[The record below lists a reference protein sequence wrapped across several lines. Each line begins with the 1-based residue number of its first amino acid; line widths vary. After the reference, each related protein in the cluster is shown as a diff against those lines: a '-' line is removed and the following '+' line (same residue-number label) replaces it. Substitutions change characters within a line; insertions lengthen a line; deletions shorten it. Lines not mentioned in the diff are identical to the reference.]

1 MNDSPR
7 TKERLASIR
16 STDRVF
22 QGIRA
27 LSAVPL
33 PVLLLVAGGTL
44 VVGSFGVSATPL
56 PWGSLVRGTLTM
68 AGVAVFGALPLA
80 FAGAV
85 LSRTGL
91 GLRARQGL
99 DVVLS
104 ACSAIPMVALGFLF
118 AQVVGPTLSAWTDR
132 PGMSPG
138 LAALAMAFG
147 ILPILWRKLLE
158 ALDAVPPDL
167 SRGALALGARPVRA
181 LLGVELPAAWPRVVR
196 AIAEAL
202 ARASG
207 ESVVVLMVS
216 GNAATWWG
224 GMEGGASLAAA
235 LLVLVP
241 ESGAGSPL
249 RIELHRMA
257 LVLVLICVAF
267 HSLTVLVRRGDR
279 P

>member
-7 TKERLASIR
+7 TRERLAGIR
-16 STDRVF
+16 LLDRVF
-22 QGIRA
+22 HVVRSLAAIPLPLLL
-27 LSAVPL
+27 LSAVGT
-33 PVLLLVAGGTL
+33 LLV
-44 VVGSFGVSATPL
+44 GSLGPSTTDL

-68 AGVAVFGALPLA
+68 AAAAVFGALPLA

-85 LSRTGL
+85 LARTGL
-91 GLRARQGL
+91 GYRSRQAL

-104 ACSAIPMVALGFLF
+104 ASSAIPMVALGFVF
-118 AQVVGPTLSAWTDR
+118 AQVVGPTISVWTDHG
-132 PGMSPG
+132 GMSPG
-138 LAALAMAFG
+138 VASLAMAFG

-158 ALDAVPPDL
+158 ALDAVPPSL
-167 SRGALALGARPVRA
+167 TRGALALGARPVRA

-196 AIAEAL
+196 AIAEGL

-224 GMEGGASLAAA
+224 GMDGGASLASS
-235 LLVLVP
+235 LLVLMP
-241 ESGAGSPL
+241 DSGIGSSL

-257 LVLVLICVAF
+257 LVLVLVCVVLQA
-267 HSLTVLVRRGDR
+267 LTLLVRREER

>member
-7 TKERLASIR
+7 TRERLGSMR
-16 STDRVF
+16 SADRLF
-22 QGIRA
+22 QGVRA
-27 LSAVPL
+27 LAAVPL

-44 VVGSFGVSATPL
+44 VAGSIGASAMDL
-56 PWGSLVRGTLTM
+56 PWGALVRGTLTM
-68 AGVAVFGALPLA
+68 AAVAVFGALPLA

-91 GLRARQGL
+91 GPRARQVL
-99 DVVLS
+99 DAVLS

-118 AQVVGPTLSAWTDR
+118 AQLVGPTISAWMDG
-132 PGMSPG
+132 PAMSPG

-158 ALDAVPPDL
+158 AFDAVPRDL

-181 LLGVELPAAWPRVVR
+181 LLGVELPAAWPSVVR

-224 GMEGGASLAAA
+224 GMEGGASLAAS

-241 ESGAGSPL
+241 ETSAGSPL

-257 LVLVLICVAF
+257 LVLVVICVAF
-267 HSLTVLVRRGDR
+267 HSLTVLVRREDR